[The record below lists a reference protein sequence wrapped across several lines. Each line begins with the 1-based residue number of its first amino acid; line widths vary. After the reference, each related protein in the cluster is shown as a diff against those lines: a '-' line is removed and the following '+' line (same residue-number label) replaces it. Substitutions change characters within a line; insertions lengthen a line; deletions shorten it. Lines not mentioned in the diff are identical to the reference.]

1 VLSIANC
8 KYQLNGRREELKE
21 DASHVISGRKLECEL
36 TYQNFAKYIR
46 RTSALPFFPFFLMP
60 N

>member
-1 VLSIANC
+1 MEE
-8 KYQLNGRREELKE
+8 EELKE
-21 DASHVISGRKLECEL
+21 DASHVISCRILESEM

-46 RTSALPFFPFFLMP
+46 RRSVLPFFPFFWMA